1 MFNNADIITAIVTPF
16 DCRNQINFD
25 ALSLLTNRLIQEGGT
40 GFLIG
45 GTTGETPTLS
55 HDEKIE
61 LYKKFV
67 EIVDGRTPIIAGTGS
82 NSTQATIDF
91 TQEVAQIDG
100 INAALV
106 VVPYYN
112 KPDQDG
118 MKAHF
123 RAVADASD
131 LPIIMYNIPG
141 RTGVTMDTDTI
152 IELSHYPNIIGVKQC
167 GSMADFER
175 IVENTPADFLTY
187 TGEDPQALFAKTVG
201 GQGVVSV
208 ASHLYMPDL
217 RRMYQLM
224 NSDIQLAG
232 QIQRELTPKMQALF
246 MFPSPSPIKF
256 LLNRDWLNVGG
267 CRLPITRLSEAQQNE
282 LLVAV
287 GEKEPE
293 DD

>member
-1 MFNNADIITAIVTPF
+1 MFNNADIITALVTPF
-16 DCRNQINFD
+16 DCHDQINFT
-25 ALSLLTNRLIQEGGT
+25 ALAELTDRLLQEGGT

-55 HDEKIE
+55 HAEKIE
-61 LYKKFV
+61 LYQKFV
-67 EIVDGRTPIIAGTGS
+67 EIVAGRAPIIAGTGN
-82 NSTQATIDF
+82 NSTQGTIDF
-91 TQEVAQIDG
+91 TQEVAQIPG
-100 INAALV
+100 IDAALV

-112 KPDQDG
+112 KPNQIG

-123 RAVADASD
+123 KAVADASD

-141 RTGVTMDTDTI
+141 RTGVTMDVDTI

-167 GSMADFER
+167 GSMEDFER
-175 IVENTPADFLTY
+175 IVENTPDDFLTY

-201 GQGVVSV
+201 GQGVISV

-224 NSDIQLAG
+224 NNDIQLAG

-246 MFPSPSPIKF
+246 MFPSPSPVKF
-256 LLNRDWLNVGG
+256 LLNHDWLNVGG
-267 CRLPITRLSEAQQNE
+267 SRLPIVDLNEKQQNE
-282 LLVAV
+282 LLVTV
-287 GEKEPE
+287 GEKETE
-293 DD
+293 ND